1 MQIVIGI
8 KYCGGCNPLIDRAKL
23 AMEIEKL
30 LPPEYSL
37 TTEQYANPWDI
48 GIMICGCPT
57 ACVDKPAVRGL
68 ARKWIIVAGKSID
81 LDNVPEEKL
90 TAVVVRKIK
99 MHSHSCFYFS

>member
-1 MQIVIGI
+1 MKLIGI
-8 KYCGGCNPLIDRAKL
+8 KYCGGCNPHLDRTKL
-23 AMEIEKL
+23 VREIKAL
-30 LPPEYSL
+30 LPQEYIF
-37 TTEQYANPWDI
+37 TTKQSSVWDI

-57 ACVDKPAVRGL
+57 ACVDKPDVRSL